1 LVRIVGRQES
11 GIPLARQELKPES
24 RCHLFRFASRTS
36 TIGQA
41 KCNTDVM
48 AGALARSKIILFA
61 AGVAPSGLDCWAPVT
76 KSSGQD
82 RAAHQRLPVAE
93 AGGYPSP
100 MEPEGLQTDESSRL
114 YELDRTHWLHPQGD
128 LDAPAGTVPQLI
140 FSSGRGATLTD
151 IEGREYVDGM
161 ASLWN
166 VNVGYGR
173 TVLADVAAEQ
183 MKALAFSSAYGGF
196 GTEPAIRLAA
206 KLAELAPG
214 DLDVTY
220 FASGGAEANDTAYK
234 IARLYWKLRGE
245 PGRVNIVS
253 RIRDYHGLTYGAT
266 SATGLANFWKGFEP
280 LAPGFL
286 HAPSPDPY
294 RYSGEGSAGAGYVR
308 ALEQVVLEAGAQT
321 VAAVVVE
328 PVQGAGG
335 VIVPPR
341 DYFPLLRQ
349 LCDRHG
355 LLLIADEVITGFGR
369 TGRWFAMEHWNVHAD
384 LMIFAKGV
392 TSGYLPLSGVML
404 TRTVHETLKSVKGS
418 FAHAFTYSGHPT
430 ACAVGLRNLQ
440 ILEEER
446 LVERVAEKGA
456 YLQRRLQELRSHEIV
471 GDVRGLGLLGG
482 IEFVRDRN
490 SKQLFDASLGVA
502 RRVWAAA
509 LERGVILRPLAGD
522 VIATSPPFVITEQQI
537 DRLVDVLDAAIGSVS
552 KQLQA
557 HA

>member
-1 LVRIVGRQES
+1 MNFPGR
-11 GIPLARQELKPES
+11 
-24 RCHLFRFASRTS
+24 
-36 TIGQA
+36 
-41 KCNTDVM
+41 
-48 AGALARSKIILFA
+48 
-61 AGVAPSGLDCWAPVT
+61 
-76 KSSGQD
+76 
-82 RAAHQRLPVAE
+82 
-93 AGGYPSP
+93 GYPSR
-100 MEPEGLQTDESSRL
+100 METAGLQPDESSRL

-128 LDAPAGTVPQLI
+128 LDAPAGTIPQLI
-140 FSSGRGATLTD
+140 FTSGQGATLTD
-151 IEGREYVDGM
+151 VDGREYIDGM

-173 TVLADVAAEQ
+173 TVLAEVAAEQ
-183 MKALAFSSAYGGF
+183 MKTLAFSSAYGGF
-196 GTEPAIRLAA
+196 GTPPAIRLAA

-214 DLDVTY
+214 ELEVTY

-234 IARLYWKLRGE
+234 IVRLYWKLRGE

-294 RYSGEGSAGAGYVR
+294 RYSGTGSAGAAYVR
-308 ALEQVVLEAGAQT
+308 ALEQVVLEAGPET
-321 VAAVVVE
+321 IAAVVVE

-335 VIVPPR
+335 VIVPPS
-341 DYFPLLRQ
+341 DYFPLLRK
-349 LCDRHG
+349 LCDKYG

-369 TGRWFAMEHWNVHAD
+369 TGRWFGMDHWNVQAD

-404 TRTVHETLKSVKGS
+404 TRAIHETLKTVKGP
-418 FAHAFTYSGHPT
+418 FAHGFTYSGHPT

-482 IEFVRDRN
+482 IEFVRDRE
-490 SKQLFDASLGVA
+490 SKQLFDASVGVA

-509 LERGVILRPLAGD
+509 LESGVIVRPLGGD
-522 VIATSPPFVITEQQI
+522 VIATSPPFVISEKQI
-537 DRLVDVLDAAIGSVS
+537 DRLVEALDAAIGSVS
-552 KQLQA
+552 KQLKA

>member
-1 LVRIVGRQES
+1 MES
-11 GIPLARQELKPES
+11 GSLHA
-24 RCHLFRFASRTS
+24 
-36 TIGQA
+36 
-41 KCNTDVM
+41 
-48 AGALARSKIILFA
+48 
-61 AGVAPSGLDCWAPVT
+61 
-76 KSSGQD
+76 
-82 RAAHQRLPVAE
+82 
-93 AGGYPSP
+93 
-100 MEPEGLQTDESSRL
+100 DESSRL

-140 FSSGRGATLTD
+140 FASGRGATLTD
-151 IEGREYVDGM
+151 VDGREYVDGM

-173 TVLADVAAEQ
+173 TVLADAAAEQ
-183 MKALAFSSAYGGF
+183 MKTLAFSSAYGGF
-196 GTEPAIRLAA
+196 GTAPAIRLAT

-214 DLDVTY
+214 ELEVTY

-234 IARLYWKLRGE
+234 IARLYWKLLGE

-253 RIRDYHGLTYGAT
+253 RLRDYHGLTYGAT

-294 RYSGEGSAGAGYVR
+294 RYSGTGSAGAAYVQ
-308 ALEQVVLEAGAQT
+308 ALEQVVLEAGPLT

-335 VIVPPR
+335 VIVPPS
-341 DYFPLLRQ
+341 DYFPLLRK
-349 LCDRHG
+349 LCDTYG

-369 TGRWFAMEHWNVHAD
+369 TGRWFAMEHWNVQAD

-404 TRTVHETLKSVKGS
+404 TSAVHDTLKSVKGP
-418 FAHAFTYSGHPT
+418 FAHGFTYSGHPT

-456 YLQRRLQELRSHEIV
+456 YLQRRLQELRAHEIV

-482 IEFVRDRN
+482 IELVRDRE

-502 RRVWAAA
+502 RRVWLEA
-509 LERGVILRPLAGD
+509 LTSGVIVRPLGGD
-522 VIATSPPFVITEQQI
+522 VIAISPPFVISEQQI
-537 DRLVDVLDAAIGSVS
+537 DRIVEALDAAIGSVS
-552 KQLQA
+552 KQLPM
-557 HA
+557 HAQDAV